1 MDSQE
6 DLFKAGMLLY
16 EESKYSEA
24 IVFFKPA
31 AEAGHLLATEKLANC
46 YSWSGSPELAVPY
59 WEICRK
65 ANNHRAN
72 TNYASYLKGKP
83 GSQDLAM
90 QLWRAAADADVRE
103 AAFNLGVWLKDLG
116 QVEEGKLLL
125 KKSGDLGYTNGYF
138 VLAGIYYHAHEWEAM
153 KEALK
158 PLLELADPR
167 ALTMM
172 ASYEQITRG
181 PQSVSFNTSQENEYV
196 YVDDDP
202 RNSGISFY

>member
-6 DLFKAGMLLY
+6 ALFDAGMVLY
-16 EESKYSEA
+16 EKSQYLEA
-24 IVFFKPA
+24 IVYFKPA
-31 AEAGHLLATEKLANC
+31 ADAGHLIAAEKLANC

-72 TNYASYLKGKP
+72 TNYASYLKEKP

-90 QLWRAAADADVRE
+90 QLWQAAADADVRE

-138 VLAGIYYHAHEWEAM
+138 VLAGIYYHAHEWDAM

-158 PLLELADPR
+158 PLIELADPR
-167 ALTMM
+167 AHQML
-172 ASYEQITRG
+172 ASYEAIIGGTKST
-181 PQSVSFNTSQENEYV
+181 SVYSPQENKR
-196 YVDDDP
+196 VDVQDDP
-202 RNSGISFY
+202 GASGISFF

>member
-16 EESKYSEA
+16 EESQYLEA

-172 ASYEQITRG
+172 ASYEQIISRRQTADTNR
-181 PQSVSFNTSQENEYV
+181 SQKYNDIYKNEE
-196 YVDDDP
+196 P
-202 RNSGISFY
+202 SNSGISFT